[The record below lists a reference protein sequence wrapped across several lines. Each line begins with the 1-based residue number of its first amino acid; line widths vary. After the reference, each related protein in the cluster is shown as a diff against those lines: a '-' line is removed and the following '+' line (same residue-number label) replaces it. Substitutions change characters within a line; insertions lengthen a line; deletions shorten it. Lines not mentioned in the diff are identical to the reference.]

1 MKAKRVRKKHFA
13 PRVSRSHQCLRG
25 ALMCRW
31 AERKTGRR
39 IENRLAALIYASTS
53 GPKFKTAPVYVTT
66 SDRTLL
72 RRACANASRRASYR
86 LGTAVTYEAKV
97 VLPEK
102 KPLGLG

>member
-1 MKAKRVRKKHFA
+1 MPERKKRHFA
-13 PRVSRSHQCLRG
+13 PRESRSHQSLRG

-39 IENRLAALIYASTS
+39 SSRLAALMYAATS
-53 GPKFKTAPVYVTT
+53 GPTFKAAPVYVTT

-72 RRACANASRRASYR
+72 RRACANASRRASHR
-86 LGTAVTYEAKV
+86 LGKTVTYEAKV